1 MSKVNLKYVFYFLVI
16 SLSAY
21 LLVNTLI
28 LNSSNKIEDFSVIRP
43 INVQNSSIRGD
54 ISNTPPASFNY
65 ELSAVRLGDE
75 NTSVIVKKGGKEYVV
90 QINELLEN
98 KYKLIQVDKSVI
110 IFEFQGK
117 KFTINNRFSMNNFF
131 KKSLLV
137 TTLCAFFIV
146 HAQETFILN
155 YEDVDIK
162 KVTQDI
168 ANFSKKTIILDP
180 RVKGKVTIFSNSLLS
195 SDEVWDVYLRTIQV
209 NGFSALNDE
218 NFVRIVPENEA
229 TRDQNSGES
238 GGEFITRVIELKNR
252 SSVELLPL
260 IKPIAGR
267 QANVSSIASINSLLI
282 VDRKSNVER
291 ITEVVKS
298 LDEDNT
304 ASVTIV
310 DLKNLSSVEAVRI
323 LEKLK
328 SQNNPTINNFAAIS
342 FSASNSVIV
351 SANSITT
358 NIIKETLQQL
368 DADAISEGSVAVI
381 YLKYANAEEVAGI
394 VSSIASRFISS
405 ESEKPIVTYHAPTN
419 SVVVSSDE
427 SNIATIKNLISKLD
441 IRRAQ
446 VLVEAIVVEL
456 SETAARSLGVET
468 IFAGA
473 EDGEIPI
480 GITRFQN
487 GTGPDLLGLTG
498 SAIESGDN
506 ANFSNI
512 AANSLLNS
520 QGIIAGIG
528 RISEDD
534 DSMIAIINAIDADKN
549 SNILTTTSL
558 LAMDNEEASTV
569 IGQEIP
575 ITTGESLGSN
585 NTNPFRTTSREEV
598 GIKLSI
604 KPQINEGNS
613 VILEIKQEVSGVAG
627 PLTGTT
633 DLITNKR
640 TIETTVLVDNN
651 QIIVLGGLVDEDIQE
666 DIQRVPVLGSIPIL
680 GKLFQSS
687 SESKVKKNL
696 MVFLRPKIL
705 VDSESVSQIS
715 TEKYNFI
722 KAEQLLKQQSKLID
736 LTEDK

>member
-1 MSKVNLKYVFYFLVI
+1 
-16 SLSAY
+16 
-21 LLVNTLI
+21 
-28 LNSSNKIEDFSVIRP
+28 
-43 INVQNSSIRGD
+43 
-54 ISNTPPASFNY
+54 
-65 ELSAVRLGDE
+65 
-75 NTSVIVKKGGKEYVV
+75 
-90 QINELLEN
+90 
-98 KYKLIQVDKSVI
+98 
-110 IFEFQGK
+110 
-117 KFTINNRFSMNNFF
+117 MNNFF

-137 TTLCAFFIV
+137 TTLCAFFV
-146 HAQETFILN
+146 VQAQETFILN

-180 RVKGKVTIFSNSLLS
+180 RVKGKVTIFSNSSLS

-267 QANVSSIASINSLLI
+267 QANVSSIASINSLLV

-291 ITEVVKS
+291 ITEVVQS

-328 SQNNPTINNFAAIS
+328 SQNNPTINNFVAIS

-368 DADAISEGSVAVI
+368 DDDAISEGSVAVI
-381 YLKYANAEEVAGI
+381 YLKYADAEEVAGI

-598 GIKLSI
+598 GIKLSV

-651 QIIVLGGLVDEDIQE
+651 QIIVLGGLIDEDIQE
-666 DIQRVPVLGSIPIL
+666 DIQRVPVLGSIPVL

-736 LTEDK
+736 LTKDK

>member
-1 MSKVNLKYVFYFLVI
+1 
-16 SLSAY
+16 
-21 LLVNTLI
+21 
-28 LNSSNKIEDFSVIRP
+28 
-43 INVQNSSIRGD
+43 
-54 ISNTPPASFNY
+54 
-65 ELSAVRLGDE
+65 
-75 NTSVIVKKGGKEYVV
+75 
-90 QINELLEN
+90 
-98 KYKLIQVDKSVI
+98 
-110 IFEFQGK
+110 
-117 KFTINNRFSMNNFF
+117 MNNFF

-137 TTLCAFFIV
+137 TTLCAFFV
-146 HAQETFILN
+146 VQAQETFILN

-180 RVKGKVTIFSNSLLS
+180 RVKGKVTIFSNSSLS

-267 QANVSSIASINSLLI
+267 QANVSSIASINSLLV

-291 ITEVVKS
+291 IAEVVQS

-328 SQNNPTINNFAAIS
+328 SQNNPTINNFVAIS

-368 DADAISEGSVAVI
+368 DDDAISEGSVAVI

-598 GIKLSI
+598 GIKLSV

-666 DIQRVPVLGSIPIL
+666 DIQRVPVLGSIPVL
-680 GKLFQSS
+680 GRLFQSS

>member
-1 MSKVNLKYVFYFLVI
+1 
-16 SLSAY
+16 
-21 LLVNTLI
+21 
-28 LNSSNKIEDFSVIRP
+28 
-43 INVQNSSIRGD
+43 
-54 ISNTPPASFNY
+54 
-65 ELSAVRLGDE
+65 
-75 NTSVIVKKGGKEYVV
+75 
-90 QINELLEN
+90 
-98 KYKLIQVDKSVI
+98 
-110 IFEFQGK
+110 
-117 KFTINNRFSMNNFF
+117 MNNFF

-291 ITEVVKS
+291 ITEVAKS

-328 SQNNPTINNFAAIS
+328 SQNNPTINNFVAIS

-394 VSSIASRFISS
+394 VSSIATRFISS

>member
-1 MSKVNLKYVFYFLVI
+1 
-16 SLSAY
+16 
-21 LLVNTLI
+21 
-28 LNSSNKIEDFSVIRP
+28 
-43 INVQNSSIRGD
+43 
-54 ISNTPPASFNY
+54 
-65 ELSAVRLGDE
+65 
-75 NTSVIVKKGGKEYVV
+75 
-90 QINELLEN
+90 
-98 KYKLIQVDKSVI
+98 
-110 IFEFQGK
+110 
-117 KFTINNRFSMNNFF
+117 MNNFF

-137 TTLCAFFIV
+137 TTLCAFFV
-146 HAQETFILN
+146 VQAQETFILN

-180 RVKGKVTIFSNSLLS
+180 RVKGKVTIFSNSSLS

-267 QANVSSIASINSLLI
+267 QANVSSIASINSLLV

-291 ITEVVKS
+291 ITEVVQS

-328 SQNNPTINNFAAIS
+328 SQNNPTINNFVAIS

-368 DADAISEGSVAVI
+368 DDDAISEGSVAVI

-498 SAIESGDN
+498 SAVESGDN

-598 GIKLSI
+598 GIKLSV

-666 DIQRVPVLGSIPIL
+666 DIQRVPVLGSIPVL
-680 GKLFQSS
+680 GRLFQSS

-736 LTEDK
+736 LTKDK

>member
-1 MSKVNLKYVFYFLVI
+1 M
-16 SLSAY
+16 
-21 LLVNTLI
+21 
-28 LNSSNKIEDFSVIRP
+28 NS
-43 INVQNSSIRGD
+43 
-54 ISNTPPASFNY
+54 
-65 ELSAVRLGDE
+65 
-75 NTSVIVKKGGKEYVV
+75 
-90 QINELLEN
+90 
-98 KYKLIQVDKSVI
+98 
-110 IFEFQGK
+110 
-117 KFTINNRFSMNNFF
+117 FF

-137 TTLCAFFIV
+137 AILCTYFV
-146 HAQETFILN
+146 SHAQETFILN

-310 DLKNLSSVEAVRI
+310 DLKNISSVEAVRI

-328 SQNNPTINNFAAIS
+328 SQNNPTINNFVAIS

-394 VSSIASRFISS
+394 VSSIATRFISS

-427 SNIATIKNLISKLD
+427 SNIATIRNLISKLD

>member
-1 MSKVNLKYVFYFLVI
+1 
-16 SLSAY
+16 
-21 LLVNTLI
+21 
-28 LNSSNKIEDFSVIRP
+28 
-43 INVQNSSIRGD
+43 
-54 ISNTPPASFNY
+54 
-65 ELSAVRLGDE
+65 
-75 NTSVIVKKGGKEYVV
+75 
-90 QINELLEN
+90 
-98 KYKLIQVDKSVI
+98 
-110 IFEFQGK
+110 
-117 KFTINNRFSMNNFF
+117 MNNFF

-137 TTLCAFFIV
+137 TTLCAFFV
-146 HAQETFILN
+146 VQAQETFILN

-180 RVKGKVTIFSNSLLS
+180 RVKGKVTIFSNSSLS

-267 QANVSSIASINSLLI
+267 QANVSSIASINSLLV

-291 ITEVVKS
+291 ITEVVQS

-328 SQNNPTINNFAAIS
+328 SQNNPTINNFVAIS

-368 DADAISEGSVAVI
+368 DDDAISEGSVAVI
-381 YLKYANAEEVAGI
+381 YLKYADAEEVAGI

-598 GIKLSI
+598 GIKLSV

-666 DIQRVPVLGSIPIL
+666 DIQRVPVLGSIPVL
-680 GKLFQSS
+680 GRLFQSS

-736 LTEDK
+736 LTKDK

>member
-1 MSKVNLKYVFYFLVI
+1 
-16 SLSAY
+16 
-21 LLVNTLI
+21 
-28 LNSSNKIEDFSVIRP
+28 
-43 INVQNSSIRGD
+43 
-54 ISNTPPASFNY
+54 
-65 ELSAVRLGDE
+65 
-75 NTSVIVKKGGKEYVV
+75 
-90 QINELLEN
+90 
-98 KYKLIQVDKSVI
+98 
-110 IFEFQGK
+110 
-117 KFTINNRFSMNNFF
+117 MNNFF

-137 TTLCAFFIV
+137 TTLCAFFV
-146 HAQETFILN
+146 VQAQETFILN

-180 RVKGKVTIFSNSLLS
+180 RVKGKVTIFSNSSLS

-267 QANVSSIASINSLLI
+267 QANVSSIASINSLLV

-291 ITEVVKS
+291 ITEVVQS

-328 SQNNPTINNFAAIS
+328 SQNNPTINNFVAIS

-368 DADAISEGSVAVI
+368 DDDAISEGSVAVI

-575 ITTGESLGSN
+575 ITTGESLGSI

-598 GIKLSI
+598 GIKLSV

-666 DIQRVPVLGSIPIL
+666 DIQRVPVLGSIPVL

>member
-1 MSKVNLKYVFYFLVI
+1 
-16 SLSAY
+16 
-21 LLVNTLI
+21 
-28 LNSSNKIEDFSVIRP
+28 
-43 INVQNSSIRGD
+43 
-54 ISNTPPASFNY
+54 
-65 ELSAVRLGDE
+65 
-75 NTSVIVKKGGKEYVV
+75 
-90 QINELLEN
+90 
-98 KYKLIQVDKSVI
+98 
-110 IFEFQGK
+110 
-117 KFTINNRFSMNNFF
+117 MNNFF

-137 TTLCAFFIV
+137 TTLCAFFV
-146 HAQETFILN
+146 VQAQETFILN

-180 RVKGKVTIFSNSLLS
+180 RVKGKVTIFSNSSLS

-267 QANVSSIASINSLLI
+267 QANVSSIASINSLLV

-291 ITEVVKS
+291 ITEVVQS

-328 SQNNPTINNFAAIS
+328 SQNNPTINNFVAIS

-368 DADAISEGSVAVI
+368 DDDAISEGSVAVI

-528 RISEDD
+528 KISEDD

-598 GIKLSI
+598 GIKLSV

-666 DIQRVPVLGSIPIL
+666 DIQRVPVLGSIPVL
-680 GKLFQSS
+680 GRLFQSS

>member
-1 MSKVNLKYVFYFLVI
+1 
-16 SLSAY
+16 
-21 LLVNTLI
+21 
-28 LNSSNKIEDFSVIRP
+28 
-43 INVQNSSIRGD
+43 
-54 ISNTPPASFNY
+54 
-65 ELSAVRLGDE
+65 
-75 NTSVIVKKGGKEYVV
+75 
-90 QINELLEN
+90 
-98 KYKLIQVDKSVI
+98 
-110 IFEFQGK
+110 
-117 KFTINNRFSMNNFF
+117 MNNFF

-137 TTLCAFFIV
+137 TTLCAFFV
-146 HAQETFILN
+146 VQAQETFILN

-180 RVKGKVTIFSNSLLS
+180 RVKGKVTIFSNSSLS

-267 QANVSSIASINSLLI
+267 QANVSSIASINSLLV

-291 ITEVVKS
+291 ITEVVQS

-328 SQNNPTINNFAAIS
+328 SQNNPTINNFVAIS

-368 DADAISEGSVAVI
+368 DDDAISEGSVAVI

-528 RISEDD
+528 RLSEDD

-598 GIKLSI
+598 GIKLSV

-666 DIQRVPVLGSIPIL
+666 DIQRVPVLGSIPVL

-736 LTEDK
+736 LTKDK